1 MPVLM
6 ANDKNDDGSNNED
19 DHDDEDDD
27 CPQDQT
33 CHIKLRNTIYNN
45 I

>member
-27 CPQDQT
+27 CPQ
-33 CHIKLRNTIYNN
+33 IKRVTSN
-45 I
+45 